1 MEKYNMLD
9 GTEQFL
15 LNGKDSGFNVLDFWR
30 FQFSN
35 IADMQGR
42 VGEFLVAMALR
53 KEEPDNN
60 NGWTLWDINYNW
72 KRVEVKTTSYYQPWR
87 KDGEYSEV
95 RTFGI
100 QQTYPNED
108 GNPNTYS
115 ENKDKSIKVRNND
128 LYVFVLNI
136 GKNKE
141 EADPLKLE
149 HWRFF
154 VIPTSVIDNEC
165 GSNKTISLNKVK
177 TLSDYPEGLMFDELK
192 DYVDRLIYKMERM
205 NTNRFTDIEGS
216 VITKKDGSQYEFRD
230 GKMVKIR
237 EATKK

>member
-1 MEKYNMLD
+1 M
-9 GTEQFL
+9 
-15 LNGKDSGFNVLDFWR
+15 
-30 FQFSN
+30 
-35 IADMQGR
+35 
-42 VGEFLVAMALR
+42 
-53 KEEPDNN
+53 
-60 NGWTLWDINYNW
+60 
-72 KRVEVKTTSYYQPWR
+72 
-87 KDGEYSEV
+87 
-95 RTFGI
+95 
-100 QQTYPNED
+100 
-108 GNPNTYS
+108 
-115 ENKDKSIKVRNND
+115 
-128 LYVFVLNI
+128 LNI
-136 GKNKE
+136 GQNKKD
-141 EADPLKLE
+141 ADPLTLE